1 MPGKDRVVRTI
12 ARELTDGLIP
22 DGTNYHGAHTACL
35 GDPIRRWG
43 PQKKGAPG
51 GRLQSGKRVR
61 RPRSALRQIGAAHQV
76 AIALAG
82 RAAALVDRPNDQTL
96 PATAIA
102 GGEDPLDRSR
112 VLLVLGLDIGTGVGL
127 EIEVLEQGLLRP
139 EKSHGQQH
147 ELCGP
152 GLFRAGNLLRHE
164 LALVVL
170 APLDLDGDELP
181 YVTRGVADKL
191 LHGRNVD
198 ARVGAVLGG
207 GLLLAVVQL
216 VGLRP
221 LGPGVVG
228 RALQRRLG
236 ENLDLE
242 EALAAVAH
250 RRADAVRAG
259 VAATDDDDV
268 LAGGVDRAGTIVAE
282 NGLGVGGEKL
292 HRKVH
297 SLELAALDGQVAR
310 LGGAGADDRG
320 VVLLEEDLG
329 LDVVTDVG
337 VADELDALLLHELD
351 AAQDDLLLV
360 QLHVGDAVHEQA
372 ARAVGALEDGDGV
385 AGAIELR
392 GGGQTGGAGADDGDL
407 LAGAD
412 LGCLGD
418 DPALRPA
425 LVDDRDLDV
434 LDRDRRV
441 VDAEDAR
448 ALARRRA
455 DAAGELGEIVRLVE
469 ALERLLPQAAVDQV
483 VPLRD
488 QVVDRAAGRHAA
500 DELAGVAEGN
510 AAIHAARALRAQL
523 LLLHVVVEF
532 LPVAHALGRRA
543 VGGKF
548 AQVLDEAGWFTHGF
562 EAINCQRS
570 A

>member
-12 ARELTDGLIP
+12 ARELTDGLTS
-22 DGTNYHGAHTACL
+22 DGTDYLGSHPSLTGWNGGAL
-35 GDPIRRWG
+35 N
-43 PQKKGAPG
+43 KKALQVE
-51 GRLQSGKRVR
+51 RLQSGKRVR
-61 RPRSALRQIGAAHQV
+61 RPRSALRQIGTAHQV

-102 GGEDPLDRSR
+102 GGEDPLDRGR

-127 EIEVLEQGLLRP
+127 EVEVLEQGLLRP
-139 EKSHGQQH
+139 EESHGQQH
-147 ELCGP
+147 ELGGP

-170 APLDLDGDELP
+170 APLDLDGDEFL

-297 SLELAALDGQVAR
+297 SLEAAALDGQVAR

-320 VVLLEEDLG
+320 VILLEEDLG
-329 LDVVTDVG
+329 LDVVADVG

-412 LGCLGD
+412 LGRLGD

-434 LDRDRRV
+434 LDRDRRG
-441 VDAEDAR
+441 VDAEHAG
-448 ALARRRA
+448 ALAGRRA
-455 DAAGELGEIVRLVE
+455 HAASELGEIVRLVQ
-469 ALERLLPQAAVDQV
+469 ALERLVPEAAVNEI

-488 QVVDRAAGRHAA
+488 QVVDRAARGHAA

-510 AAIHAARALRAQL
+510 AAIHAARTLGAEL

-543 VGGKF
+543 VGGQF